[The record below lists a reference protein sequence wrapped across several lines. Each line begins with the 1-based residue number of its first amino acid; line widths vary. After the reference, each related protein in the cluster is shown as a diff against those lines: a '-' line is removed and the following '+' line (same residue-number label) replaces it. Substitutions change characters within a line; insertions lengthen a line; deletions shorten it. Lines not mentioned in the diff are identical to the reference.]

1 MKPTINIAHI
11 IERFAR
17 DDDQTAFKVFFDHYY
32 PRLIKYALYVL
43 ESQANAEDVV
53 ANAFVKWWTGRKKLL
68 VVERIDAYLFTALKH
83 DCYNFLRD
91 NKQHFMVHHQEEH
104 DELFVEPAHPEQ
116 LMMDQEINLVVA
128 RAIDQLPPRCKL
140 VFELVRNEELKYA
153 EVAKL
158 MDVSVKTVD
167 TQMARAVAKIREA
180 LHSYRSAN
188 KSQSN
193 PIKIA
198 K

>member
-1 MKPTINIAHI
+1 MEPSINIAHI

-17 DDDQTAFKVFFDHYY
+17 DDDQAAFKVFFDHYY

-68 VVERIDAYLFTALKH
+68 LVNRVEPYLFTALKH

-91 NKQHFMVHHQEEH
+91 NKQHFMVAHQEEH
-104 DELFVEPAHPEQ
+104 SQHSIENGHPEQ

-128 RAIDQLPPRCKL
+128 SAINLLPPRCKM
-140 VFELVRNEELKYA
+140 VFELVRNDGLKYA
-153 EVAKL
+153 EVAQL

-180 LHSYRSAN
+180 INSYQSVN
-188 KSQSN
+188 NSQSN
-193 PIKIA
+193 SIKIA